1 VSLARANAE
10 VRVADILH
18 GALRQYGQANNG
30 EFPRK
35 LSELSRYFKSPVD
48 DAILDRYEIV
58 RADSLVSE
66 LQPGGDW
73 VITQKAPADAV
84 LDTRV
89 AIGLTGGRDA
99 DSSVTNRWVK
109 TR

>member
-1 VSLARANAE
+1 M
-10 VRVADILH
+10 
-18 GALRQYGQANNG
+18 
-30 EFPRK
+30 
-35 LSELSRYFKSPVD
+35 
-48 DAILDRYEIV
+48 

-84 LDTRV
+84 WDSRL
-89 AIGLTGGRDA
+89 AFGMTGGRDA
-99 DSSVTNRWVK
+99 DSSVTNRWGK